1 MTEPRTA
8 LDHVRIVLVQ
18 TWHPGNIGAAARAM
32 RTMGLTQLVLVS
44 PRQFPDEEATR
55 MAAGGEPLLE
65 QARVVESLEEAVAD
79 CGAVVGLSARLRNLA
94 LPQFEEGDEMARE
107 LMSLAEDMPVALVFG
122 RERSGLTNDEIAC
135 CTHQLS
141 LPANPDYPILNLSQA
156 VQVCAHELYRAW
168 RHRHADQK
176 SRTAPAD
183 IGMQSVREKDLPPTR
198 EQMQHFQQSLAT
210 ALQEAGFLNQPHAQT
225 LERLQNFYQRSSP
238 TRKELSLLQGA
249 LRALT
254 RPSDDT

>member
-1 MTEPRTA
+1 MTEQRSA
-8 LDHVRIVLVQ
+8 LDNIRVVLVQ

-32 RTMGLTQLVLVS
+32 RTMGLSQLVLVN
-44 PRQFPDEEATR
+44 PRRFPDDEATR
-55 MAAGGEPLLE
+55 MAAGGESLLE
-65 QARVVESLEEAVAD
+65 KARVVENLEDAVAD

-107 LMSLAEDMPVALVFG
+107 LTSLAENMPVALVFG
-122 RERSGLTNDEIAC
+122 RERSGLTNDELAC

-168 RHRHADQK
+168 RHRNADD
-176 SRTAPAD
+176 TASTEVPA
-183 IGMQSVREKDLPPTR
+183 GGREKDLPPTR

-210 ALQEAGFLNQPHAQT
+210 ALEEAGFLNQPHAQT

-254 RPSDDT
+254 APGDKP

>member
-1 MTEPRTA
+1 MTQRST
-8 LDHVRIVLVQ
+8 LDNIRIVLVQ

-32 RTMGLTQLVLVS
+32 KTMGLEQLVLVN
-44 PRQFPDEEATR
+44 PRRFPDEEATR
-55 MAAGGEPLLE
+55 MAAGGEALMDN
-65 QARVVESLEEAVAD
+65 ARVVESLEEAVAD
-79 CGAVVGLSARLRNLA
+79 CGAVVGLSARLRNLP

-107 LMSLAEDMPVALVFG
+107 LVSLAEEMPVALVFG

-141 LPANPDYPILNLSQA
+141 LPANPDYPVLNLSQA

-168 RHRHADQK
+168 RHHQAAGVAPDQEMA
-176 SRTAPAD
+176 ST
-183 IGMQSVREKDLPPTR
+183 REKDLPPSR
-198 EQMQHFQQSLAT
+198 EQMQHFQQSLAR
-210 ALQEAGFLNQPHAQT
+210 ALEEAGFLNQPHAQT
-225 LERLQNFYQRSSP
+225 LERLQNFYQRAAP

-254 RPSDDT
+254 APADDA

>member
-1 MTEPRTA
+1 MTEPRSA
-8 LDHVRIVLVQ
+8 LDNVRIVLVQ

-32 RTMGLTQLVLVS
+32 RTMGLERLVLVN
-44 PRQFPDEEATR
+44 PRRFPDEEATR
-55 MAAGGEPLLE
+55 MAAGGEALLE

-94 LPQFEEGDEMARE
+94 LPQFEEGDEMACE
-107 LMSLAEDMPVALVFG
+107 LMALAENMPVALVFG
-122 RERSGLTNDEIAC
+122 RERSGLTNEEIAC

-168 RHRHADQK
+168 RHRQTDSSA
-176 SRTAPAD
+176 SMEAVA
-183 IGMQSVREKDLPPTR
+183 GGREKDLPPTR

-210 ALQEAGFLNQPHAQT
+210 ALQDAGFLNQPHAQT

-249 LRALT
+249 LRALV
-254 RPSDDT
+254 DTARKP

>member
-1 MTEPRTA
+1 MTEQPSA
-8 LDHVRIVLVQ
+8 LKNVRIVLVQ

-32 RTMGLTQLVLVS
+32 RTMGLSQLVLVN
-44 PRQFPDEEATR
+44 PRRFPDEEATR

-65 QARVVESLEEAVAD
+65 QARVVESLEDAVSD
-79 CGAVVGLSARLRNLA
+79 CGIVVGLSARLRNLA

-107 LMSLAEDMPVALVFG
+107 LMSLAEEMPVALVFG

-168 RHRHADQK
+168 RHR
-176 SRTAPAD
+176 RTD
-183 IGMQSVREKDLPPTR
+183 SGITTHEGESEREKDLPPTR
-198 EQMQHFQQSLAT
+198 EQMQHFQQSLAA

-225 LERLQNFYQRSSP
+225 LERLQNFYRRASP

-249 LRALT
+249 LKAL
-254 RPSDDT
+254 RQPH

>member
-1 MTEPRTA
+1 MTEKSSA
-8 LDHVRIVLVQ
+8 LENVRIVLVQ

-32 RTMGLTQLVLVS
+32 RTMGLSQLVLVN
-44 PRQFPDEEATR
+44 PRRFPDEEATR
-55 MAAGGEPLLE
+55 MAAGGESLLE
-65 QARVVESLEEAVAD
+65 QVRVVESLEDAVAD
-79 CGAVVGLSARLRNLA
+79 CGAVVGLSARLRNLP
-94 LPQFEEGDEMARE
+94 LPQFEEGDDMARE
-107 LMSLAEDMPVALVFG
+107 LMSLAEEMPVALVFG

-168 RHRHADQK
+168 RRRNTDSVVPAEAAAD
-176 SRTAPAD
+176 
-183 IGMQSVREKDLPPTR
+183 GREKDLPPTR

-249 LRALT
+249 LRALVD
-254 RPSDDT
+254 PAEKS

>member
-1 MTEPRTA
+1 MTQRST
-8 LDHVRIVLVQ
+8 LDNIRIVLVQ

-32 RTMGLTQLVLVS
+32 KTMGLEQLVLVN
-44 PRQFPDEEATR
+44 PRRFPDEEATR
-55 MAAGGEPLLE
+55 MAAGGEALMDN
-65 QARVVESLEEAVAD
+65 ARVVESLEEAVAD
-79 CGAVVGLSARLRNLA
+79 CGAVVGLSARLRNLP

-107 LMSLAEDMPVALVFG
+107 LVSLAEEMPVALVFG

-141 LPANPDYPILNLSQA
+141 LPANPDYPVLNLSQA

-168 RHRHADQK
+168 RHRQAAGVASDQEMA
-176 SRTAPAD
+176 ST
-183 IGMQSVREKDLPPTR
+183 REKDLPPSR

-225 LERLQNFYQRSSP
+225 LERLQNFYQRAAP

-254 RPSDDT
+254 APADDA

>member
-1 MTEPRTA
+1 MTTPSST
-8 LDHVRIVLVQ
+8 LDNIRIVLVQ

-32 RTMGLTQLVLVS
+32 KTMGLEQLVLVN
-44 PRQFPDEEATR
+44 PRRFPDEEATR
-55 MAAGGEPLLE
+55 MAAGGDTLLE
-65 QARVVESLEEAVAD
+65 EAHVVESLEEAVAD

-107 LMSLAEDMPVALVFG
+107 LMALAEEMPVALVFG

-141 LPANPDYPILNLSQA
+141 LPANPDYPVLNLSQA

-168 RHRHADQK
+168 RHRRAD
-176 SRTAPAD
+176 SPAPMAAAA
-183 IGMQSVREKDLPPTR
+183 GEREKDLPPTR
-198 EQMQHFQQSLAT
+198 EQMQHFQQSLAA
-210 ALQEAGFLNQPHAQT
+210 ALEQTGFLNQPHART
-225 LERLQNFYQRSSP
+225 LERLQNFYQRAAPS
-238 TRKELSLLQGA
+238 RKELSLLQGA

-254 RPSDDT
+254 TPDNDP

>member
-1 MTEPRTA
+1 MTEPRST
-8 LDHVRIVLVQ
+8 LDNVRIVLVQ

-32 RTMGLTQLVLVS
+32 HTMGLERLVLVN
-44 PRQFPDEEATR
+44 PRRFPDEEATR
-55 MAAGGEPLLE
+55 MAAGGEALLE

-107 LMSLAEDMPVALVFG
+107 LMALAEDMPVALVFG
-122 RERSGLTNDEIAC
+122 RERSGLTNEEIAC

-156 VQVCAHELYRAW
+156 VQVCAHELYRAF
-168 RHRHADQK
+168 RHRQPVQGDAARQE
-176 SRTAPAD
+176 SRR
-183 IGMQSVREKDLPPTR
+183 QKDLPPSR

-210 ALQEAGFLNQPHAQT
+210 ALEDAGFLNQPHAQT

-249 LRALT
+249 LRALVDAAEK
-254 RPSDDT
+254 P

>member
-1 MTEPRTA
+1 MTEPRST
-8 LDHVRIVLVQ
+8 LDNVRIVLVQ

-32 RTMGLTQLVLVS
+32 RTMGLTQLVLVN

-55 MAAGGEPLLE
+55 MAAGGESLLE
-65 QARVVESLEEAVAD
+65 QARVVESLEDAVAD
-79 CGAVVGLSARLRNLA
+79 CGAVVGLSARLRNLP
-94 LPQFEEGDEMARE
+94 LPQFEEGDDMARE

-168 RHRHADQK
+168 RHRNADDTASTQ
-176 SRTAPAD
+176 APA
-183 IGMQSVREKDLPPTR
+183 GGREKDLPPTR

-249 LRALT
+249 LRALVD
-254 RPSDDT
+254 PAEEP